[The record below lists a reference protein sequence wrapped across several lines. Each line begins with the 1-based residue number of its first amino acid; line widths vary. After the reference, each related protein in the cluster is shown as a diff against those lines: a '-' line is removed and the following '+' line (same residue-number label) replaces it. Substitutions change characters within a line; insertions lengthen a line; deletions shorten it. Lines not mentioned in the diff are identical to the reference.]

1 MKISPSMLAC
11 DFTKMGEEIKR
22 ISEAGADLIHMDV
35 MDGNFVPNI
44 SFGPS
49 IIKSLKA
56 YTSIPFDVHLMISD
70 PYKYIPVFVDAG
82 SDIIT
87 FHLESN
93 SDIMK
98 TIETIKKYNIKV
110 GISIK
115 PNTNLEALF
124 PYLEYIDLALIMT
137 VEPGFGGQ
145 KFMPEQ
151 MQKTQILKEKI
162 MNKNLN
168 TLIEIDGGIN
178 LETIK
183 IVKDYPVDICVSGTC
198 IFNSSDASEIIK
210 SLKSSCKG

>member
-22 ISEAGADLIHMDV
+22 ISEAGADFIHMDV

-49 IIKSLKA
+49 IIKSLRKH
-56 YTSIPFDVHLMISD
+56 TSVPFDVHLMISN

-87 FHLESN
+87 FHLES
-93 SDIMK
+93 DPDVMQ
-98 TIETIKKYNIKV
+98 TIETIKKYNKKV

-115 PNTNLEALF
+115 PNTNVEALF

-145 KFMPEQ
+145 KFMLEQ
-151 MQKTQILKEKI
+151 MKKTQILKKEI

-198 IFNSSDASEIIK
+198 IFNSSNAYETIK

>member
-1 MKISPSMLAC
+1 MKIFPSMLAC

-22 ISEAGADLIHMDV
+22 ISEAGADFIHMDV

-49 IIKSLKA
+49 IIKSLRKH
-56 YTSIPFDVHLMISD
+56 TSVPFDVHLMISN
-70 PYKYIPVFVDAG
+70 PHKYIPVFVDAG

-93 SDIMK
+93 SDVMQ
-98 TIETIKKYNIKV
+98 TIEEIKKYNRKV

-115 PNTNLEALF
+115 PNTNVEALF
-124 PYLEYIDLALIMT
+124 PYLEYIDLVLIMT

-145 KFMPEQ
+145 KFMPMQ
-151 MQKTQILKEKI
+151 MKKTQILKEKI

-198 IFNSSDASEIIK
+198 IFNSSNASETIK

>member
-22 ISEAGADLIHMDV
+22 ISEAGADFIHMDV

-49 IIKSLKA
+49 IIKSLRKH
-56 YTSIPFDVHLMISD
+56 TSIPFDVHLMISD

-93 SDIMK
+93 SDVMK
-98 TIETIKKYNIKV
+98 TIEIIKKYNKKV

-115 PNTNLEALF
+115 PNTNVESLL
-124 PYLEYIDLALIMT
+124 PYLEYIDLVLIMT

-145 KFMPEQ
+145 KFMPIQ
-151 MQKTQILKEKI
+151 MKKTQILKKEI

-183 IVKDYPVDICVSGTC
+183 IVKNYPVDICVSGTC
-198 IFNSSDASEIIK
+198 IFNSSNASETIK
-210 SLKSSCKG
+210 SLKSSCK